1 MGVSWTACEQALL
14 FGQAKR
20 AAQEH
25 MKSWTKKGWAKES
38 LQWSVIINFPTKGNT
53 IGWKMVFQ
61 KSKLIDQIFGANLET
76 QVYTMPLSLK
86 PSC

>member
-20 AAQEH
+20 AAQEL
-25 MKSWTKKGWAKES
+25 MKAWTNKGWGKES
-38 LQWSVIINFPTKGNT
+38 LQWSVKNFPTKGNT
-53 IGWKMVFQ
+53 IGWKMVFR

-86 PSC
+86 LSC